1 MKRKE
6 AVKRK
11 EARECLSQ
19 LRLAC
24 ELVKLIRRFFPD
36 LLPRLG
42 AVSDPRHPSYI
53 TYKGHVLLMT
63 RILSSIFYISSMR
76 KTSEEFNSLQ

>member
-24 ELVKLIRRFFPD
+24 ELIKLIRRFF
-36 LLPRLG
+36 
-42 AVSDPRHPSYI
+42 
-53 TYKGHVLLMT
+53 
-63 RILSSIFYISSMR
+63 RIYCQDWEQSLIQDIQAISLIKAIS
-76 KTSEEFNSLQ
+76 F

>member
-24 ELVKLIRRFFPD
+24 ELVKLICRFFS
-36 LLPRLG
+36 G
-42 AVSDPRHPSYI
+42 FIA
-53 TYKGHVLLMT
+53 KAQ
-63 RILSSIFYISSMR
+63 SS
-76 KTSEEFNSLQ
+76 L